1 MKGCGTVIGRGSA
14 FIVVMTLAGG
24 DASAQDLDRDKPAA
38 KLFAANCAG
47 CQGSPRGL
55 VKGRFSW
62 SLSSFLQQ
70 HYTSSAATARDLAA
84 YLQAA
89 DAQRG
94 KAPPSARKKSR
105 PPDRRQRRQIRRPQR
120 QVRRPKGCARQRR
133 CRRERGDEM
142 TTLPR
147 C

>member
-1 MKGCGTVIGRGSA
+1 MKGCGTLIGRGLA

-47 CQGSPRGL
+47 CHRSPRGL
-55 VKGRFSW
+55 IKGRFSW

-105 PPDRRQRRQIRRPQR
+105 PAGSAAAPPDTAPAAPSSAPEGPRPPA
-120 QVRRPKGCARQRR
+120 QVPAGAR
-133 CRRERGDEM
+133 
-142 TTLPR
+142 
-147 C
+147 